1 MKAIMK
7 YRSHPSSKHKCN
19 KEKRNS
25 NLCFSF
31 PQTERDEI
39 IKEISNFKVN
49 RATQSTDILPELI
62 QENSDIFADFIFE
75 NLFQKM
81 LSI

>member
-7 YRSHPSSKHKCN
+7 YGSHPSSKHKCN

-39 IKEISNFKVN
+39 IKEI
-49 RATQSTDILPELI
+49 ATQSTDILPELI
-62 QENSDIFADFIFE
+62 KENSDIFADFIFE